1 MTTFSEAD
9 VERAALEWL
18 SAANWQIAR
27 GSDIAPG
34 APASERNDFGQVVL
48 KGRLRNALNR
58 LNPELPAGALH
69 DALQRLMRPEGATL
83 EARNRAFQSRLSFCL
98 PFYVLR
104 LTAVR

>member
-34 APASERNDFGQVVL
+34 APASERDDFGQVVL
-48 KGRLRNALNR
+48 ESRLRNAGNR

-69 DALQRLMRPEGATL
+69 DAL
-83 EARNRAFQSRLSFCL
+83 
-98 PFYVLR
+98 
-104 LTAVR
+104 